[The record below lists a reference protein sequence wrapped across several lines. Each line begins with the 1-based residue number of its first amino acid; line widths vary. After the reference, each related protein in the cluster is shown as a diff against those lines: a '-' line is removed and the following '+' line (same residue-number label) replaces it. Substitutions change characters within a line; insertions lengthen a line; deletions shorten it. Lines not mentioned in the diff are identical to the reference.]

1 MDLFKGIVEQ
11 RQDVLNHL
19 YKSLFPI
26 VKKLIFKQGGD
37 YDTAN
42 DIFQETII
50 LLYRKAKAGKL
61 SEKMMVESYIVGMCK
76 IIWLQHYEKE
86 TQNNSLFSKVNIE
99 EQMGV
104 NETAEEYRQSL
115 RMKLFYEHFKNLS
128 SDCQEVLKAFFAGT
142 NFSDMAKQ
150 LGLVSEEYAR
160 RKKYLCKETLVKSIK
175 SDPEFSKLIG
185 GYDEEL
191 FEID

>member
-86 TQNNSLFSKVNIE
+86 TQNNWPI
-99 EQMGV
+99 
-104 NETAEEYRQSL
+104 RQTG
-115 RMKLFYEHFKNLS
+115 N
-128 SDCQEVLKAFFAGT
+128 
-142 NFSDMAKQ
+142 
-150 LGLVSEEYAR
+150 R
-160 RKKYLCKETLVKSIK
+160 RQFRIQTKSRRR
-175 SDPEFSKLIG
+175 PT
-185 GYDEEL
+185 
-191 FEID
+191 